1 MTAFFGIKSTLYAVM
16 SYDLPSLQEWVMT
29 CDQQILDDAFHKAMI
44 SNPIIQDMRSHLVTI
59 DTRVGVLKS
68 DVAELKSDVAE
79 LKIGQHEMGLKM
91 DEIRNNI
98 QIILDILIPTLEV
111 APRASAHLTWAN
123 PGNPGSLALVSQK
136 SLHAKCAFLIIF
148 SVLS

>member
-1 MTAFFGIKSTLYAVM
+1 MTKV
-16 SYDLPSLQEWVMT
+16 DQEWVMT
-29 CDQQILDDAFHKAMI
+29 CDQQIFDDAFHKAMI

-59 DTRVGVLKS
+59 DTRVGVIES
-68 DVAELKSDVAE
+68 DVAELKADVAVLKADVSELKADVAE

-111 APRASAHLTWAN
+111 APRASAHLT
-123 PGNPGSLALVSQK
+123 
-136 SLHAKCAFLIIF
+136 
-148 SVLS
+148 

>member
-1 MTAFFGIKSTLYAVM
+1 
-16 SYDLPSLQEWVMT
+16 MT

-111 APRASAHLTWAN
+111 APRASAHLT
-123 PGNPGSLALVSQK
+123 
-136 SLHAKCAFLIIF
+136 
-148 SVLS
+148 